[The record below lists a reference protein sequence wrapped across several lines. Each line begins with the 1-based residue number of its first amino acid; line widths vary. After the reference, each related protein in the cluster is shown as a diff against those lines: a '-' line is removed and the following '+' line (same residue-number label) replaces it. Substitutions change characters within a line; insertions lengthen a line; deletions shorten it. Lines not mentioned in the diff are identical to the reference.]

1 MHYLFLGLTLG
12 LSAGITP
19 GPLLTLVI
27 TAALRRGLTGGLL
40 VALAPFVTDAPI
52 IALSLLLLDRLPPWA
67 LTAVTAAGGLLV
79 VYLGVDALRAAR
91 RRELP
96 GQIEGNSIGR
106 SELWQ
111 GALVNALNPHP
122 YLFWATV
129 GGPTLLAGWREG
141 TAYAAAFLLGFYALL
156 VGSKV
161 IVAWLVA
168 RQSRALSPRVYRLA
182 LNLLGVAMIALGL
195 LLVRQAWS
203 GGWVAQ

>member
-1 MHYLFLGLTLG
+1 MNYLILGLTLG

-19 GPLLTLVI
+19 GPLLALVI
-27 TAALRRGLTGGLL
+27 TASLRRGLAGGLQ

-52 IALSLLLLDRLPPWA
+52 IVLSILLLEQLPPWA
-67 LTAVTAAGGLLV
+67 LTAVTVAGGLLV
-79 VYLGVDALRAAR
+79 ITLGINTLRAAR
-91 RRELP
+91 HAQLP
-96 GQIEGNSIGR
+96 AQAERSSASR
-106 SELWQ
+106 SEMWQ

-141 TAYAAAFLLGFYALL
+141 AMYAAAFLLGFYGLL

-168 RQSRALSPRVYRLA
+168 RHAGALPRRGYRLVLA
-182 LNLLGVAMIALGL
+182 ILGL
-195 LLVRQAWS
+195 AMVMLGGLLIREA
-203 GGWVAQ
+203 WVAG